1 MSSNQVSAGLAAV
14 FAASTMLGKSGAVAL
29 LITLFMAVV
38 SCDSAELIAV
48 SSILKFNIY
57 KIYTKP
63 PASPESLVK
72 VAHINVGIFGLT
84 MAIFHHWYAKSMLL
98 LQPTLAV
105 QNMLTR
111 RRGKAERS
119 CDPNGVLTKC
129 ENEIPLTQM
138 PESSLY
144 DFLNVLLCS

>member
-14 FAASTMLGKSGAVAL
+14 FAASTMLEKSGAVAL

-72 VAHINVGIFGLT
+72 VAHINVGF
-84 MAIFHHWYAKSMLL
+84 S
-98 LQPTLAV
+98 
-105 QNMLTR
+105 
-111 RRGKAERS
+111 
-119 CDPNGVLTKC
+119 D
-129 ENEIPLTQM
+129 
-138 PESSLY
+138 
-144 DFLNVLLCS
+144 